1 MKKALLFLGV
11 LLLPSICFAAAPRTF
26 VELASYLVFI
36 MNNMVAVLIVLG
48 LVVYFWGVTSNI
60 HSMGSE
66 DGAEARKNYFFW
78 GIVALFV
85 MVSVWG
91 ILRLLQNTL
100 FGGGGGIGS
109 GQQAPSNFCASF
121 GECGE

>member
-1 MKKALLFLGV
+1 MRKVLLFLA
-11 LLLPSICFAAAPRTF
+11 LLATPSLAFAAAPRTF
-26 VELASYLVFI
+26 VELASYLVYI
-36 MNNMVAVLIVLG
+36 MNNMVAILIVLG
-48 LVVYFWGVTSNI
+48 LVVYFWGITSNI
-60 HSMGSE
+60 HKMGSE

-100 FGGGGGIGS
+100 FGGQGSGIGNGS
-109 GQQAPSNFCASF
+109 SASSYCQSF

>member
-1 MKKALLFLGV
+1 MKRALLFLSV
-11 LLLPSICFAAAPRTF
+11 LSAPSIAFAAPRTF

-48 LVVYFWGVTSNI
+48 LVVYFWGITSTI
-60 HSMGSE
+60 HKMGSE

-78 GIVALFV
+78 GIIALFV

-100 FGGGGGIGS
+100 FGGQGPNIGGGS
-109 GQQAPSNFCASF
+109 GQTSYCESF